1 MHGRVD
7 DIQKEIVAALTKIG
21 AVVTDL
27 SQAGKGVP
35 DLLIS
40 YRNTWFLMECI
51 GAAKFKKYK
60 KTEGLNPRQVEYH
73 ANQRA
78 PILVARSDEEAIGA
92 LINWWQTVQSSTG
105 SVSS

>member
-7 DIQKEIVAALTKIG
+7 DIQKEIIAALTKIG

-27 SQAGKGVP
+27 SQAGHGVP

-40 YRNTWFLMECI
+40 YRGEWHLMECI

-60 KTEGLNPRQVEYH
+60 KTGGLNPLQVGWH
-73 ANQRA
+73 GKQRA
-78 PILVARSDEEAIGA
+78 EA
-92 LINWWQTVQSSTG
+92 LIVRSVQEALACFSFH
-105 SVSS
+105 

>member
-27 SQAGKGVP
+27 SQAGHGVP

-40 YRNTWFLMECI
+40 YRGGWHLMECI
-51 GAAKFKKYK
+51 GVAKFKKYK
-60 KTEGLNPRQVEYH
+60 KTGGLNPRQVDWH
-73 ANQRA
+73 AKQKA
-78 PILVARSDEEAIGA
+78 AQWI
-92 LINWWQTVQSSTG
+92 
-105 SVSS
+105 VSSVQEALACFGVH